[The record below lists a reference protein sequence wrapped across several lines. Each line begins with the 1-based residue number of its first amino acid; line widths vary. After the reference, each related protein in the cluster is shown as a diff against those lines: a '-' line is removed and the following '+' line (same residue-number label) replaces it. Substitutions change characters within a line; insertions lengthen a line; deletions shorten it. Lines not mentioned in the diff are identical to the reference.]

1 MMVWRIGICVEE
13 LGVYLYVI
21 DWWYPKSNA
30 KERLGRTLISDLCYF
45 FFNKLNDYLNDC
57 MLVYVSFEII
67 HSHIYMYLIA
77 GKMQQNAWSWISSNK
92 DIRPADMEEI
102 LLSNTAYSKLL
113 FSFVNFHEL
122 KWALDLKN
130 QLTIFLKIPLN
141 K

>member
-21 DWWYPKSNA
+21 DWWYPNQTQK
-30 KERLGRTLISDLCYF
+30 KGWDEHWFLIYVIFL
-45 FFNKLNDYLNDC
+45 NKLIDYLNDC

-67 HSHIYMYLIA
+67 HSHIYMYLIV

-102 LLSNTAYSKLL
+102 LLSNTAYS
-113 FSFVNFHEL
+113 
-122 KWALDLKN
+122 
-130 QLTIFLKIPLN
+130 
-141 K
+141 

>member
-1 MMVWRIGICVEE
+1 
-13 LGVYLYVI
+13 
-21 DWWYPKSNA
+21 
-30 KERLGRTLISDLCYF
+30 
-45 FFNKLNDYLNDC
+45 

-102 LLSNTAYSKLL
+102 LLSNTVYSKFL
-113 FSFVNFHEL
+113 FSFASFHEL

-130 QLTIFLKIPLN
+130 QLTIF
-141 K
+141 